1 PFAVPNEPVF
11 AARSEAIEKQ
21 GRSSFAELSL
31 PGAIIAFRQGFG
43 RLMRRNTDRGIITV
57 LDRRLLAKSYGRLFL
72 ASLPET
78 RQLFSPTEDLI
89 FEIKSFLK

>member
-1 PFAVPNEPVF
+1 
-11 AARSEAIEKQ
+11 
-21 GRSSFAELSL
+21 
-31 PGAIIAFRQGFG
+31 
-43 RLMRRNTDRGIITV
+43 MRRNTDRGIITV

-78 RQLFSPTEDLI
+78 RQLFSPMEDLI